1 MVKIIQL
8 VFITTNLRKMAK
20 QYGSMHQKVKSTA
33 LSLAMKT
40 KVAIQKIKRWI
51 KLNKIE

>member
-33 LSLAMKT
+33 LSLAMKNQSSDSKDKT
-40 KVAIQKIKRWI
+40 MDKIK
-51 KLNKIE
+51 